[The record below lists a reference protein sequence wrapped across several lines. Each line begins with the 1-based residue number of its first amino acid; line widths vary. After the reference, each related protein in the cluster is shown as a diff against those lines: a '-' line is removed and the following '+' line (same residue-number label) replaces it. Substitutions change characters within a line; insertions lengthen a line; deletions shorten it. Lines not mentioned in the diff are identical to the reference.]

1 MDQALHYHDK
11 FAFPVYALSEVV
23 RARFLKL
30 LRQAYERGKLAIPS
44 CEAELHAGQM
54 FEYFLNDLAR
64 DKWVTYA
71 KRPFGG
77 PEQVLKYLGR
87 YTHGVALSNQRILD
101 VAGGGIRLVVKD
113 YRRGGQREIVTLS
126 AEEFIRRFLHHLLPK
141 RFRKIRYGGFMVCTV
156 RQEKFAQARRA
167 LCVEEEPEPVP
178 QESLE
183 VCTES
188 DEVTHRCPKCL
199 VGTMRSIPLPHW
211 VAARRGFAVNNSS

>member
-156 RQEKFAQARRA
+156 RQEKLAQARRA